1 MSMLVGHVY
10 SELFSR
16 RAVAAD
22 VEVLEVR
29 HLCTNHYHNLNFS
42 LHKGEILGISDVTS
56 SDRFGMLNLFTGR
69 ERLYSGEILLCGEK
83 IAPLT
88 PGNLLK
94 HRMGFVVP
102 LSAGT
107 TLFPNLTVAENT
119 YLLQLGK
126 MSNPFGVLRPSMERF
141 VMQEL
146 QDQRLFPS
154 WSLNTKV
161 KDIRMD
167 REYEIMI
174 LLERWKRVAPHVL
187 LLCDIFLDLDP
198 VVKKRLWREL
208 AEIAFRGAAIILFS
222 SDFSE
227 MFTLCDRLI
236 ELENGYMVEPQ

>member
-1 MSMLVGHVY
+1 
-10 SELFSR
+10 
-16 RAVAAD
+16 
-22 VEVLEVR
+22 
-29 HLCTNHYHNLNFS
+29 
-42 LHKGEILGISDVTS
+42 
-56 SDRFGMLNLFTGR
+56 
-69 ERLYSGEILLCGEK
+69 
-83 IAPLT
+83 
-88 PGNLLK
+88 
-94 HRMGFVVP
+94 
-102 LSAGT
+102 
-107 TLFPNLTVAENT
+107 
-119 YLLQLGK
+119 
-126 MSNPFGVLRPSMERF
+126 
-141 VMQEL
+141 MQEL

>member
-1 MSMLVGHVY
+1 M
-10 SELFSR
+10 
-16 RAVAAD
+16 
-22 VEVLEVR
+22 
-29 HLCTNHYHNLNFS
+29 
-42 LHKGEILGISDVTS
+42 
-56 SDRFGMLNLFTGR
+56 
-69 ERLYSGEILLCGEK
+69 
-83 IAPLT
+83 
-88 PGNLLK
+88 K